1 MSQFGLIQSVNEADD
16 DAGFLSRVR
25 DKVFGEKKPVEKKPA
40 EEKPEAEEDGGA
52 DIDRDVPLLTAF
64 ADKIRQAGSGNMR
77 YVLRMN
83 ADDLANL
90 YLSKGG
96 GGKFVDGLSDDK
108 VLAVANHPNRTSD
121 EGIEEIEALQPGYNF
136 KQLITPANN
145 AHDVTVLLNVPQSIS
160 DALTSAKADP
170 NAAREAL
177 KKMMNHKFYVMS
189 LSNSKARKIQ
199 PAVDKAWKNLHDV
212 SVALNPG
219 IVLSYPSHE
228 ELKQI
233 TDQWGDA
240 AKIDA
245 EAREKEQARLERA
258 HAKKQAAAKQK
269 SAEQPSPD
277 HIKDAEGKLSQAALD
292 SKKTGEEPEAEPTE
306 PAAEDQRARL
316 QAAYDTLKKL
326 SMSDSKMPIAKAMKH
341 IKDQLAGL
349 E

>member
-16 DAGFLSRVR
+16 PSFLSRVR

-40 EEKPEAEEDGGA
+40 EEKPEAEDEGGQ

-121 EGIEEIEALQPGYNF
+121 EGVEEIEALQPGYNF

-145 AHDVTVLLNVPQSIS
+145 AHDVTVLLNIPQSIS

-199 PAVDKAWKNLHDV
+199 PDVDKVWKNLHDV
-212 SVALNPG
+212 SIALNPG

-245 EAREKEQARLERA
+245 DARERERQRLERA
-258 HAKKQAAAKQK
+258 HAKKMASAKQNQ
-269 SAEQPSPD
+269 AEPAHD
-277 HIKDAEGKLSQAALD
+277 HIKDAEGKLSKAALD
-292 SKKTGEEPEAEPTE
+292 SKKAGEE
-306 PAAEDQRARL
+306 PAAEPEATPEDDRAQL
-316 QAAYDTLKKL
+316 QAAYDALKKL
-326 SMSDSKMPIAKAMKH
+326 AASDNKMSIAKAMKT

-349 E
+349 Q